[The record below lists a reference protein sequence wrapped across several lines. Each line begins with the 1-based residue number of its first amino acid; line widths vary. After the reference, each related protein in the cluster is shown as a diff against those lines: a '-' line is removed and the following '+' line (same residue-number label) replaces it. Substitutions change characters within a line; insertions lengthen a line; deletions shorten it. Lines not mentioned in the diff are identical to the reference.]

1 MTLRSEIKLVLA
13 NQEAIKKDLAS
24 LRAAVERI
32 AAEVE
37 PFSASMTIH
46 IGPVTEQSQ

>member
-1 MTLRSEIKLVLA
+1 MTLRSEIRQVLV
-13 NQEAIKKDLAS
+13 NQEAMQKEVAS

-32 AAEVE
+32 AAELE

-46 IGPVTEQSQ
+46 IGPVTEQK